1 MREDKLESVL
11 GTLGLARKD
20 SSDWVAPTV
29 GGFVVGALIGAGLG
43 LLLAP
48 QSGEKLRKSLRVRA
62 EEAKDDLVSAFGTT
76 EEDVRSERNGPPL
89 EDSPNARV
97 VKY

>member
-1 MREDKLESVL
+1 MRDYNLESVL
-11 GTLGLARKD
+11 GTLGLARKG
-20 SSDWVAPTV
+20 SADWVAPTV

-62 EEAKDDLVSAFGTT
+62 EEAKEDLVSAFRTT
-76 EEDVRSERNGPPL
+76 GEDVESERNGPL

-97 VKY
+97 VRY